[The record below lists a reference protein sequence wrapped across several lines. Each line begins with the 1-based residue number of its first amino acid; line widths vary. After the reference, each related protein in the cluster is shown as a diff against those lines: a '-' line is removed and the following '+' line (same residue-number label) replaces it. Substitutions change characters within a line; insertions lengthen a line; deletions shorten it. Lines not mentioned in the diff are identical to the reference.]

1 METSSCRSSIS
12 LPDCDVGISV
22 SYSAPCRYAVSHF
35 HLHWQCYQCWAA
47 GFPLHALRQSGFG
60 LVVAPPNQTISYPA
74 WHPSDVGP
82 IPNRSSSISL
92 NNINCLKE
100 IPLKPILDLL
110 QSNLPVAIQGADY
123 VHANQ
128 ILFHPL

>member
-74 WHPSDVGP
+74 WHPPDARP
-82 IPNRSSSISL
+82 LRPRNLFISL
-92 NNINCLKE
+92 A
-100 IPLKPILDLL
+100 KPQQCSLDFSLSSFLRILTRNKKQD
-110 QSNLPVAIQGADY
+110 
-123 VHANQ
+123 
-128 ILFHPL
+128 